1 MDKKPTNRIKVMLAE
16 RKKTNL
22 WLAAELGVNPSTV
35 SKWCSNSSQ
44 PDIFTFRRVC
54 QLLDTPMDEMFRD

>member
-1 MDKKPTNRIKVMLAE
+1 MDKKPTNRIIVMLAE

>member
-35 SKWCSNSSQ
+35 PKWCSNSSQ
-44 PDIFTFRRVC
+44 PDIFTFRKVC